1 MEDYPL
7 SALSMVLVV
16 LLVASGFFSM
26 AETSMMAAN
35 RYRLRHL
42 ASQGH
47 RGARLAIRLLS
58 STDKML
64 GVILLGNNL
73 INAAAATL
81 VSVIAIEL
89 FGEEE
94 WALAAGTL
102 FVTFII
108 LVFSEITPKIIG
120 AANADRLAVVLSF
133 LLWPMLRAT
142 YPLVWFVNLF
152 SVGLLNLLRLKPT
165 NHGTPGLT
173 TEELRSVVLESNH
186 FVPTAHREILVNL
199 FDLEHV
205 TVEDIMTPRGEI
217 ESIDISAPLDDIVVK
232 LATSFHTRLP
242 VYDGEPGNIIG
253 ILHLRR
259 LLGGTLGGAISHE
272 LLKTGLADPYFVPA
286 ETPVYDQLRF
296 FRENRQRLG
305 LVVDEYG
312 ELRGL
317 VTVED
322 IVEEI
327 VGKFTTSMPG
337 SAAAFAWG
345 DDGSALVDGGSSL
358 REINRLL
365 GIDLPTD
372 GPKTLNGLILE
383 HFQDI
388 PEMDVGLRINGIA
401 MEIVQTENRRV
412 KSVKIHRPRG
422 PHASPEGKPAADPSL
437 QG

>member
-1 MEDYPL
+1 MEEYPL
-7 SALSMVLVV
+7 SALSAVLVV
-16 LLVASGFFSM
+16 LLVLSGFFSM

-42 ASQGH
+42 AGQGH
-47 RGARLAIRLLS
+47 RGASLALDLLAR
-58 STDKML
+58 TDKML

-73 INAAAATL
+73 VNAAAATL

-120 AANADRLAVVLSF
+120 AANADRLAVILAF
-133 LLWPMLRAT
+133 LLWPLLRAA

-152 SVGLLNLLRLKPT
+152 VSGLLRLLHLKPVSQEAI
-165 NHGTPGLT
+165 GLT
-173 TEELRSVVLESNH
+173 TEELRSVVLESSH
-186 FVPTAHREILVNL
+186 FLPGAHREILINL
-199 FDLEHV
+199 LDLEHI

-217 ESIDISAPLDDIVVK
+217 ESINIAAPIDEIADK

-242 VYDGEPGNIIG
+242 VYEGDPGNIIG
-253 ILHLRR
+253 ILHMRR
-259 LLGGTLGGAISHE
+259 MVGMALGGILDHE
-272 LLKTGLADPYFVPA
+272 VLRQDMAAPYFIPA
-286 ETPVYDQLRF
+286 ETPAYDQLRF

-312 ELRGL
+312 ELLGL
-317 VTVED
+317 VTIED

-337 SAAAFAWG
+337 SEAAVGWDEEGA
-345 DDGSALVDGGSSL
+345 ALVDGSHSL

-365 GIDLPTD
+365 GIELPID

-383 HFQDI
+383 HLRDI
-388 PEMDVGLRINGIA
+388 PEIGVGLRINGIA
-401 MEIVQTENRRV
+401 MEIIQTENRRV
-412 KSVKIHRPRG
+412 KTVKIHRP
-422 PHASPEGKPAADPSL
+422 
-437 QG
+437 

>member
-1 MEDYPL
+1 MEGHSLSVL
-7 SALSMVLVV
+7 SAVLVV
-16 LLVASGFFSM
+16 LLVLSAFFSM
-26 AETSMMAAN
+26 AETSMMACN

-42 ASQGH
+42 ANQGH
-47 RGARLAIRLLS
+47 RGAQLALELLS

-73 INAAAATL
+73 LNAAAATL
-81 VSVIAIEL
+81 VSIIAIEL

-120 AANADRLAVVLSF
+120 AANADRLAVVLAF
-133 LLWPMLRAT
+133 LLWPLLRIS
-142 YPLVWFVNLF
+142 YPIVWFVNLF
-152 SVGLLNLLRLKPT
+152 AAGLLRLLRLQPASHET
-165 NHGTPGLT
+165 AGLT
-173 TEELRSVVLESNH
+173 TEELRSVVLESSQ
-186 FVPTAHREILVNL
+186 FVPTAHREILINL

-217 ESIDISAPLDDIVVK
+217 ESIDLTAPIAEITEK

-242 VYDGEPGNIIG
+242 VYEKEPGNIVG
-253 ILHLRR
+253 IVHLRR
-259 LLGGTLGGAISHE
+259 LLAGTLTGALDPD
-272 LLKTGLADPYFVPA
+272 LLRQDMAEPYFIPA
-286 ETPVYDQLRF
+286 ETPAYAQLRF

-317 VTVED
+317 VTIED

-327 VGKFTTSMPG
+327 VGKFTTGMPG
-337 SAAAFAWG
+337 SIAAFGW
-345 DDGSALVDGGSSL
+345 DEEDTALVDGSYSL

-365 GIDLPTD
+365 GLDLPID

-383 HFQDI
+383 HLRDI
-388 PEMDVGLRINGIA
+388 PEIGVGLRIGGIA

-412 KSVKIHRPRG
+412 KTVKIYRPERM
-422 PHASPEGKPAADPSL
+422 ARQLLAKS
-437 QG
+437 

>member
-1 MEDYPL
+1 MNEYPL
-7 SALSMVLVV
+7 SALSIALVV
-16 LLVASGFFSM
+16 LLVLSGFFSM
-26 AETSMMAAN
+26 TETSMMAAN

-47 RGARLAIRLLS
+47 RGARLALELLA

-73 INAAAATL
+73 VNAAAATL

-108 LVFSEITPKIIG
+108 LVFSEITPKIVG
-120 AANADRLAVVLSF
+120 AANADRLAVILAF
-133 LLWPMLRAT
+133 MLWPLLRAT
-142 YPLVWFVNLF
+142 YPLVWFINLF
-152 SVGLLNLLRLKPT
+152 AGGLLRLLRLKPA
-165 NHGTPGLT
+165 GSEPAGLT
-173 TEELRSVVLESNH
+173 PEELRSVVLESSH
-186 FVPTAHREILVNL
+186 FLPGAHREILINL
-199 FDLEHV
+199 LDLEHI

-217 ESIDISAPLDDIVVK
+217 ESIDIAAPIHEITDK

-242 VYDGEPGNIIG
+242 VYEREPGNVVG
-253 ILHLRR
+253 IAHLRR
-259 LLGGTLGGAISHE
+259 LLAGTLNADLDHDQ
-272 LLKTGLADPYFVPA
+272 LRQTLAEPYFIPA

-312 ELRGL
+312 ELLGL
-317 VTVED
+317 VTIED

-337 SAAAFAWG
+337 SESAYAWDEEG
-345 DDGSALVDGGSSL
+345 TTLVDGGSNL
-358 REINRLL
+358 REINRQL
-365 GIDLPTD
+365 GIDLPMD

-383 HFQDI
+383 HLRDI
-388 PEMDVGLRINGIA
+388 PEIGVGLRIGGVA
-401 MEIVQTENRRV
+401 MEIIQTENRRV
-412 KSVKIHRPRG
+412 KIVKIYRP
-422 PHASPEGKPAADPSL
+422 
-437 QG
+437 